1 MTLEI
6 LAVRQHNRSP
16 LTISARGIF
25 LKNLR
30 IRLPILLAALF
41 LAHLGSL
48 SAQFIIVAQDEDT
61 ISELR
66 PGSTM
71 TFSSGAVG
79 EPVSR
84 LITVTFDGPETSS
97 ALIAAPRLAGSGGSR
112 TFEFVSH
119 AELPVR
125 IKKGESVDF
134 TITFT
139 PNGLG
144 PFSNVFTLK
153 LNQTDTIIF
162 QRGPVTREIERTREI
177 DVPINLSG
185 LVANYQVT
193 FQAEGEG
200 NEMLVED
207 GSTVRFPDAE
217 LGQTSTAAVLVRNNG
232 TGLGSLKEITLS
244 GTGEFAIAGLRLVPA
259 EIAAGDA
266 VSFTLSFTPLELGT
280 SAASVHFAFGLGTLN
295 LTLTGEG
302 VTADFIHETIIE
314 STISVVMEGETISF
328 PPAMLGEETSIAMR
342 VTNGGNIDGSLSSV
356 SVTGV
361 GFTVGD
367 LPILPATLEPGQSAI
382 FTLTFTPAEPAVS
395 LGQLRVNNATF
406 LLEGEGLGPM
416 ILYSLISDGVS
427 SEVGTQDTL
436 IFPSTR
442 IGESSSLVLE
452 ISNSGNAAETI
463 AGIGASGSAFSVSG
477 IPSLPAQ
484 LDPDQRLSFS
494 IDFEPDN
501 CGTLAGSL
509 TVGGDTFVL
518 SGVGEELAA
527 LPKVTMGGNGGIVPA
542 LQQIA
547 ATLSLEDPFPVD
559 LRGTLTIDFTSEVFS
574 DDPAVQFAT
583 GGRSVGFRIKA
594 GETSAQFQ
602 GGAREVPFQTGTVA
616 GLIKLT
622 PSFQS
627 EIGGFDVTPDPAP
640 ELRFSVSRSAPELL
654 NLQITNLND
663 TGFALQITGL
673 STARTVDQL
682 EFQFTP
688 VPGGDLQTTRVT
700 ATVTSPFSSW
710 YSSVQSNNFGS
721 QFTAT
726 VNFNVDG
733 DSAAI
738 GSVAATATNSRGT
751 SPPVS
756 ISVQ

>member
-1 MTLEI
+1 M
-6 LAVRQHNRSP
+6 
-16 LTISARGIF
+16 
-25 LKNLR
+25 KNSI

-48 SAQFIIVAQDEDT
+48 GAQFIIVTQDEDT

-71 TFSSGAVG
+71 TFSSGAIG
-79 EPVSR
+79 EPVSMR
-84 LITVTFDGPETSS
+84 ITVTFDGPETSS
-97 ALIAAPRLAGSGGSR
+97 ALIADPHLAGSRGSR

-119 AELPVR
+119 AELPLR
-125 IKKGESVDF
+125 IKRGESVDF

-139 PNGLG
+139 PSGLG
-144 PFSNVFTLK
+144 PFSNVFTLN
-153 LNQTDTIIF
+153 LNQTDTVTV
-162 QRGPVTREIERTREI
+162 RMGPVTSEVERTREV

-193 FQAEGEG
+193 FQADGEG
-200 NEMLVED
+200 NEVLVED
-207 GSTVRFPDAE
+207 GAAVRFPDTE
-217 LGQTSTAAVLVRNNG
+217 LERTSTATVVIQNNG
-232 TGLGSLKEITLS
+232 SGLGSLQEVTLS
-244 GTGEFAIAGLRLVPA
+244 GSDEFAIAGLRLVPTD
-259 EIAAGDA
+259 IAAGDE
-266 VSFTLSFTPLELGT
+266 VSFTLSFTPLELRT
-280 SAASVHFAFGLGTLN
+280 SAASVHFAFGLGTLD

-302 VTADFIHETIIE
+302 VTADLIHETIIE

-342 VTNGGNIDGSLSSV
+342 VTNGGNIDGALSRVSL
-356 SVTGV
+356 TG
-361 GFTVGD
+361 GDFRIED
-367 LPILPATLEPGQSAI
+367 LPILPATLESGQSAT
-382 FTLTFTPAEPAVS
+382 FTLTFTPTEPAVS
-395 LGQLRVNNATF
+395 TGQLRVNNTTF
-406 LLEGEGLGPM
+406 LLEGEGLGSM
-416 ILYSLISDGVS
+416 ILYSLISDGAS
-427 SEVGTQDTL
+427 SEVTTQDTL

-463 AGIGASGSAFSVSG
+463 AGIGASGGAYSVSG
-477 IPSLPAQ
+477 LPPLPAQ
-484 LDPDQRLSFS
+484 LDRGQNLSFT
-494 IDFEPDN
+494 IIFEPDN
-501 CGTLAGSL
+501 FGTLAGSL
-509 TVGGDTFVL
+509 TVGGDTFKL
-518 SGVGEELAA
+518 SGVGEELAP
-527 LPKVTMGGNGGIVPA
+527 LPKVTIGGSGGIVSA
-542 LQQIA
+542 VQQVTT
-547 ATLSLEDPFPVD
+547 TLTLEDTFPVD
-559 LRGTLTIDFTSEVFS
+559 LRGTLTLSFTSDVFS

-583 GGRSVGFRIKA
+583 GSRAVAFRIKA

-654 NLQITNLND
+654 DLQVTNVND
-663 TGFALQITGL
+663 NGFALRITGL

-682 EFQFTP
+682 EFQFAP
-688 VPGGDLQTTRVT
+688 APGSDLQTTRVT
-700 ATVTSPFSSW
+700 ADVSSPFSSW
-710 YSSVQSNNFGS
+710 YSSGQSNNFGS

-733 DSAAI
+733 DVAAI
-738 GSVAATATNSRGT
+738 AEVAATATNSLGT
-751 SPPVS
+751 SPPVT
-756 ISVQ
+756 IIVQQ

>member
-1 MTLEI
+1 M
-6 LAVRQHNRSP
+6 
-16 LTISARGIF
+16 
-25 LKNLR
+25 KNSI
-30 IRLPILLAALF
+30 IRLPILFAVLF

-48 SAQFIIVAQDEDT
+48 SAQFIIVTQDEDT

-71 TFSSGAVG
+71 TFSSGAIG
-79 EPVSR
+79 EPVSMR
-84 LITVTFDGPETSS
+84 ITVTFDGPETSS
-97 ALIAAPRLAGSGGSR
+97 ALIATPRLAGSKGSR
-112 TFEFVSH
+112 TFKFVTH

-139 PNGLG
+139 PSGLG
-144 PFSNVFTLK
+144 PFSNVFTLN
-153 LNQTDTIIF
+153 LNQTDTIIV
-162 QRGPVTREIERTREI
+162 QRGPVTSEIKRTRAI

-193 FQAEGEG
+193 FQADGEG
-200 NEMLVED
+200 NEVLVED
-207 GSTVRFPDAE
+207 GSTVRFPDTE
-217 LGQTSTAAVLVRNNG
+217 LERTSTATVVIQNNG
-232 TGLGSLKEITLS
+232 SGLGSLEEVTLS
-244 GTGEFAIAGLRLVPA
+244 GGGEFKIAGLRLVPSV
-259 EIAAGDA
+259 IAAGGQ
-266 VSFTLSFTPLELGT
+266 VSFTFSFSPLELRT
-280 SAASVHFAFGLGTLN
+280 SAASVHFAFGLGTLD

-302 VTADFIHETIIE
+302 VTADLIHETIIE

-356 SVTGV
+356 SVTGGDFRV
-361 GFTVGD
+361 AD

-395 LGQLRVNNATF
+395 LGQLRVNNTTF
-406 LLEGEGLGPM
+406 LLEGEGLGSV

-427 SEVGTQDTL
+427 SEVVARDTL
-436 IFPSTR
+436 IFPRTR
-442 IGESSSLVLE
+442 IGESNSLVLE

-463 AGIGASGSAFSVSG
+463 AGIGASGSAYSVSAL
-477 IPSLPAQ
+477 PSLPAQ

-501 CGTLAGSL
+501 FGTLAGNL
-509 TVGGDTFVL
+509 TVAGDTFML
-518 SGVGEELAA
+518 SGVGEELAP
-527 LPKVTMGGNGGIVPA
+527 LPKVTIGGTGGIVPA
-542 LQQIA
+542 VQQV
-547 ATLSLEDPFPVD
+547 ATAVSLEEAFPVG
-559 LRGTLTIDFTSEVFS
+559 LRGTLTLSFTSDVFS

-583 GGRSVGFRIKA
+583 GGRSVAFRIKA

-654 NLQITNLND
+654 DLQITNVND
-663 TGFALQITGL
+663 NGFALRITGL

-682 EFQFTP
+682 EFQFAP
-688 VPGGDLQTTRVT
+688 VPGSDLQTTRVT
-700 ATVTSPFSSW
+700 ADVSSPFSSW
-710 YSSVQSNNFGS
+710 YSSGQSNNFGS

-726 VNFNVDG
+726 VSFNVDG
-733 DSAAI
+733 DVAAI
-738 GSVAATATNSRGT
+738 AEVAATATNSLGT
-751 SPPVS
+751 SPPVT
-756 ISVQ
+756 IIVQQ